1 MNRGWMQIQVYLLPI
16 PITLGMAYL
25 WQRWSGSTTFAWYV
39 TLLAVLYGYIV
50 PGIGT
55 NIMKK
60 WRFHGPG
67 RVGNYYIHHGFIW
80 AANLSPAL
88 FLCFL
93 GTPEGPLSY
102 GTILRV
108 LLATGAVHAFKGW
121 VYDIALLRYGFTEI
135 TSVPRLKGKSPEEIA
150 GHYAPVCFFLIGLT
164 YGLGALAAYHFF
176 VVQHRADVWS
186 HVWAWAIG
194 GVAMVAVPSLAYGVI
209 ERREQVR
216 AKK

>member
-1 MNRGWMQIQVYLLPI
+1 MSKRWMQIQVYILPI
-16 PITLGMAYL
+16 PITLAMGYL
-25 WQRWSGSTTFAWYV
+25 WQRWSGSSAFAWYV
-39 TLLAVLYGYIV
+39 SLLAVLYGYVV

-60 WRFHGPG
+60 WRFYGPG
-67 RVGNYYIHHGFIW
+67 LVGNYYFHHGFIW

-93 GTPEGPLSY
+93 GTPEGPLGS

-121 VYDIALLRYGFTEI
+121 VYDIALLRHGFAEV
-135 TSVPRLKGKSPEEIA
+135 TSVPRLRGKSPEEVA

-164 YGLGALAAYHFF
+164 YASGALVAYHFF
-176 VVQHRADVWS
+176 IVLQRTDLWS
-186 HVWAWAIG
+186 QVWAWTIG
-194 GVAMVAVPSLAYGVI
+194 AVAMVAVPSLAYGVI
-209 ERREQVR
+209 EEQERRRRE
-216 AKK
+216 K